1 MWAGFTYYQTTGIVN
16 SGIEDISLVYG
27 VRVRADT
34 KIEIH
39 KYIILKPLFP
49 FHPDFTLPH
58 ISIRGQGAQRLNL
71 ATRAYP
77 IVKRNIDRT
86 KRT

>member
-1 MWAGFTYYQTTGIVN
+1 MWAGFTYYQATGIVN
-16 SGIEDISLVYG
+16 SGIEDISLG
-27 VRVRADT
+27 ESDT

-49 FHPDFTLPH
+49 FHPDLTLPH

-77 IVKRNIDRT
+77 IAKRNIDRT